1 MQGNYLSSTYFKE
14 YLKLTHCTDS
24 LPQGNLYLYNLADCS
39 EKGFSVLI
47 HEE

>member
-14 YLKLTHCTDS
+14 YLKLTHCIVMIYLD
-24 LPQGNLYLYNLADCS
+24 NLVDYS